1 VCIGNG
7 EKEKTM
13 AGFSQSRFAAKL
25 QEKVSVRRY
34 ETGLY
39 KEIAEKLPLQETGR
53 VLDVGTGTGLQLRAI
68 HEIRPGVSL
77 HGLDLSGEAI
87 ELAKAYLADL
97 DVDLRV
103 GSIES
108 TNFDDDTFDI
118 VTCNSSMSYWK
129 SLVGCF
135 DEIYRILKPGGQAV
149 LFEPRKNIDI
159 DGALAIIRRNMADE
173 SPVRRF
179 LAVNMNR
186 FGLKWGRTLGLKLY
200 SMEELE
206 RICRKSRFGD
216 QVSIT
221 PETLLDIPIFMRV
234 CLTK

>member
-1 VCIGNG
+1 
-7 EKEKTM
+7 M

-25 QEKVSVRRY
+25 QEKVSGRRY

-39 KEIAEKLPLQETGR
+39 KEIAEKLPLKESGR

-68 HEIRPGVSL
+68 HEVRPEISL

-87 ELAKAYLADL
+87 AIAKTYLADL
-97 DVDLRV
+97 ETDLRV

-108 TNFDDDTFDI
+108 TSFDDDTFDI

-129 SLVGCF
+129 NLINCF

-159 DGALAIIRRNMADE
+159 EEALEIIRRNMANE

-186 FGLKWGRTLGLKLY
+186 FGLKWGRTLGLNLY
-200 SMEELE
+200 SMKELE
-206 RICRKSRFGD
+206 QICWQSRFGD

>member
-1 VCIGNG
+1 
-7 EKEKTM
+7 M

-25 QEKVSVRRY
+25 QEKVSGRRY

-39 KEIAEKLPLQETGR
+39 KEIAGKLPLKESGR

-68 HEIRPGVSL
+68 HEVQPGINL
-77 HGLDLSGEAI
+77 YGLDLSGEAI
-87 ELAKAYLADL
+87 AIAKTYLADL
-97 DVDLRV
+97 DVDLRM
-103 GSIES
+103 GSIENTS
-108 TNFDDDTFDI
+108 FDDATFDI

-129 SLVGCF
+129 NLVDCF

-159 DGALAIIRRNMADE
+159 EGALVIIRRNMADE
-173 SPVRRF
+173 SPMRRF
-179 LAVNMNR
+179 LAVNINR
-186 FGLKWGRTLGLKLY
+186 FGLKWGRTLGLRLY

-206 RICRKSRFGD
+206 QICRQSRFGE
-216 QVSIT
+216 QISIT
-221 PETLLDIPIFMRV
+221 PETLLEIPIFMRV